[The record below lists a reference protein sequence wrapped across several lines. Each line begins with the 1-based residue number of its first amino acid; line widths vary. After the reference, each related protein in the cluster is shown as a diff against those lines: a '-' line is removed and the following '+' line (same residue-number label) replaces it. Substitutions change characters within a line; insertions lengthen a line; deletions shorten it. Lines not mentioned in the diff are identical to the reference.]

1 MCTYVQFAKE
11 RKQVNS
17 RCETKPKAL
26 DILAVMWVIVGSKIA
41 EIVPIGS
48 ILLNQLPGERCVIE
62 GSPAVHPAT
71 RELENG
77 KLKSSEAL
85 RLEEGF
91 FVWSFAVFS
100 QISDYCDCRGPVE
113 SQPLL
118 FPVKLIVNRVYR
130 QNEENIYAPTL
141 TEVVKWLAI
150 GVPKTY
156 CIWFFQLLYF
166 LQIF

>member
-26 DILAVMWVIVGSKIA
+26 DILAMIWVIVETKVA

-48 ILLNQLPGERCVIE
+48 ILLNQLPGERCVHVQSVIE

-91 FVWSFAVFS
+91 FVWFFAVFL
-100 QISDYCDCRGPVE
+100 QISDYCDCREPVE

-118 FPVKLIVNRVYR
+118 FPVKLIVNRVFK
-130 QNEENIYAPTL
+130 
-141 TEVVKWLAI
+141 TEWGEHLCPNTNRSSKMI
-150 GVPKTY
+150 GHWCV
-156 CIWFFQLLYF
+156 
-166 LQIF
+166 